1 MEDGF
6 QWELRSWV
14 EAILDDKPMIVTARD
29 GRQVIAICEAAEESA
44 KTGKVVTVK

>member
-14 EAILDDKPMIVTARD
+14 EAILDDKQMIVTAHD

-44 KTGKVVTVK
+44 KSGKVVTVK